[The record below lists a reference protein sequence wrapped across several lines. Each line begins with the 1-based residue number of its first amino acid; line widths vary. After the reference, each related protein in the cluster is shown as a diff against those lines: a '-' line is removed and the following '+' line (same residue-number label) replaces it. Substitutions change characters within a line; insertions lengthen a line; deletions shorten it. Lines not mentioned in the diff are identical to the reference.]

1 MAWRIHFPLLLLLLL
16 PGSWVLSD
24 RQILQRVVGETLSV
38 TCNYPSPGETYKEK
52 SLCRE
57 VAGFVC
63 AKLAPSPMAQGRAP
77 RLSIWDEPQAGLFIV
92 SLAELREKDSGHYWC
107 SMRHTSSNTVFN
119 SDKFYLAVSPAP
131 TQPSKAACKPTS
143 SKTWSSVSPTG
154 RSTETPWA
162 PSAFTTPA
170 WPQNATLC
178 PGPAVPCALVPGFCG
193 LLVAKSLALL
203 ALLW

>member
-119 SDKFYLAVSPAP
+119 SDKFYLAVSPGLRMP
-131 TQPSKAACKPTS
+131 
-143 SKTWSSVSPTG
+143 
-154 RSTETPWA
+154 
-162 PSAFTTPA
+162 PSA
-170 WPQNATLC
+170 
-178 PGPAVPCALVPGFCG
+178 
-193 LLVAKSLALL
+193 LALRSPVPWSL
-203 ALLW
+203 GSADSLSPRAWHCWPCCGS